1 MGFASAYLESGA
13 LFPVFIDQEPE
24 PDTGLIIVIP
34 AYDEPEIESCLSSLA
49 SCRKPPVGVE
59 VIVVVN
65 APPSA
70 GSAAEEKNSRTIESI
85 KSWKGKNEKIPFRL
99 YIFDA
104 GQPRIKGWG
113 VGAARKTGMD
123 EAVRRFD
130 ILGKPEGVIVSLD
143 SDCEVDSG
151 YLISLWNDF
160 GLNVNA
166 GGCSICFQHRE
177 SMEPADFTLNESI
190 RQYELHLR
198 YFVASLRYIDFPY
211 PFHTIGSAMA
221 VKALKYV
228 KAGGMNRRQGGEDF
242 YFIQKLVAGDD
253 FINLRSTTVYPSQRL
268 SLRVPFGTGP
278 VISKL
283 LNECD
288 GRYFT
293 YDPDSF
299 EPLKKLFSQ
308 FSGADPEAR
317 AKAIPYGS
325 LGKEIALVIEEKEW
339 EARYCEIKGNTATS
353 EMFTK
358 RFFAWFNSFMIVKY
372 LNSSHLHFYKKIPVN
387 KAAKRMLQMSGDGE
401 VPETTEAL
409 LEIYR
414 KIDRGDKKR
423 Y

>member
-24 PDTGLIIVIP
+24 PDTGLIVVIP
-34 AYDEPEIESCLSSLA
+34 AYDEPEIDACLSSLA
-49 SCRKPPVGVE
+49 GCRKPEAGVE
-59 VIVVVN
+59 VIIVVN

-70 GSAAEEKNSRTIESI
+70 GSEAEEKNNRTIESI
-85 KSWKGKNEKIPFRL
+85 LGWKRNNENIPFRL
-99 YIFDA
+99 FIFNA
-104 GQPRIKGWG
+104 GQPKIKGWG

-130 ILGKPEGVIVSLD
+130 KLEKPDGIIASLD
-143 SDCEVDSG
+143 SDCEVDPD
-151 YLISLWNDF
+151 YLVSLWNDF
-160 GLNVNA
+160 GLNKNA
-166 GGCSICFQHRE
+166 GGCSICFEHRE
-177 SMEPADFTLNESI
+177 SNDPSDSLLNKSI
-190 RQYELHLR
+190 GQYELHLR
-198 YFVASLRYIDFPY
+198 YFIEALRYTGFPY

-253 FINLRSTTVYPSQRL
+253 FINLKTTTVYPSPRL

-283 LNECD
+283 LNEGD

-299 EPLKKLFSQ
+299 IPLKKLFSQ

-317 AKAIPYGS
+317 AKAIPYAS
-325 LGKEIALVIEEKEW
+325 LGKQIALVIEEKEW
-339 EARYCEIKGNTATS
+339 ESRYCEIKSNTATS

-387 KAAKRMLQMSGDGE
+387 QAAKRMLQMSGYAE

-414 KIDRGDKKR
+414 KIDRGEN
-423 Y
+423 